1 MKQETSAE
9 EHPDTEDRSEE
20 ELREDLYEQFDV
32 PAKGGAMI
40 KWILPLL
47 ELVVNTEDRYDIDAR
62 SKILAE
68 IALYQAYEREPKF
81 KLFLWA
87 ALLIGGYDLL
97 HPLNPDIYSIL
108 FLALATINGFAS
120 SLRSPPMLAAEVEGV
135 PDENGMPADYRTTAL
150 SSANT
155 NVTLVL
161 FVIAVGVQ
169 LLLASTIVEGELVAR
184 NIAAGVV
191 DPVVSGVLLLL
202 LPVAWRKWI
211 RTPT

>member
-1 MKQETSAE
+1 MQEET
-9 EHPDTEDRSEE
+9 PVTEQDDSKEQSENA
-20 ELREDLYEQFDV
+20 LREELYEQFDV
-32 PAKGGAMI
+32 PARGGAMI
-40 KWILPLL
+40 QWILPLL
-47 ELVVNTEDRYDIDAR
+47 ELAVNTEERYDIDTR

-87 ALLIGGYDLL
+87 AVLIGGFDLL

-120 SLRSPPMLAAEVEGV
+120 SLRSPQMLAAEVEGV
-135 PDENGMPADYRTTAL
+135 PDEDGMPADYRAVAL

-169 LLLASTIVEGELVAR
+169 ILLASAVVEGELVAR

-202 LPVAWRKWI
+202 LPVVWRVW
-211 RTPT
+211 RGD